1 MNGFLTNEEPIKKD
15 KELISRV
22 DTLGNLRVSYN
33 QSCLITILRH
43 RQIIKV
49 AGFMR
54 FIPCVMFQSISS
66 LFVHV
71 LL

>member
-1 MNGFLTNEEPIKKD
+1 MNDFLTKEEPIKKN
-15 KELISRV
+15 KELFSWV
-22 DTLGNLRVSYN
+22 DTLENLRVSYN

-43 RQIIKV
+43 RYIIKV
-49 AGFMR
+49 TGFMT
-54 FIPCVMFQSISS
+54 FIPCVMFQYFVS